1 MKGEAEKLVRFM
13 EGSDKRFVIPV
24 YQRNYDWKIENCK
37 QLYDDLKKLIKNGHP
52 SHFFGSIVSV
62 HDYDSDERLIIDGQQ
77 RLTTVS
83 LLFLAMYNLLKEQVL
98 VSENIQL
105 SKQIF
110 NKYLV
115 DEYKPEETRIKLKP
129 VKNDS
134 YAYGK
139 LFDEKEEHVKESN
152 LTINYDYFYERIQK
166 EEISID
172 ELYSA
177 IRKLEIIN
185 ISLDPREDNPQL
197 IFESLNS
204 TGLALSEGD
213 KIRNFILMGLE
224 TKQQEIF
231 YEKYWNKIEI
241 NTNYEVSLFIRDY
254 LSVKQKAI
262 PSLNKV
268 YFMFKNYAENRE
280 VEPLLKELLEYAK
293 LYKILLDGKTSNTV
307 LNACIYRLNRLE
319 TTVTRPF
326 FLEVLRLYT
335 ANEIEM
341 ENVVEIFSIIES
353 FLFRRTICELP
364 TNSLNK
370 IFLFLH
376 KEIMRYDGETRNYVE
391 KMKYALLSKKEKAR
405 FPEDEEFLDCF
416 EKKQMYFMNSKNK
429 IYLLER
435 LENYGTKEDKDVY
448 RHFDDGEYSIEHI
461 MPQHLSPAWKEALGE
476 DYENIHDIW
485 LHRMANL
492 TITAYN
498 SKYSNDIF
506 ARKRDVENGFKDS
519 GLRMN
524 QNIAREEK
532 WGLAELEKRNEE
544 LKNRALKIW
553 ELPRTEYEP
562 EEKQMDIYS
571 LEDETDLTGR
581 NIVKFTLKNN
591 EENVSSWAEMY
602 QKVLQILHQEDKA
615 VLTKLAKSSNRDDLS
630 VHVSFRKEHFP
641 SSVEI
646 ADGIHALTKTS
657 TISKLALL
665 RRFFALYRMEESDLI
680 FYLENKAETDDNEEP
695 GSSREIYKR
704 YWTQTLEA
712 LHSVHGENCFYYVKS
727 SEKPKSWIRG
737 AVGHQ
742 GITIRC
748 VANQNMAK
756 VQFYIGSSNKDN
768 NKKIYDYLYSKKD
781 EIESKLEKKL
791 NWDRDDDDKSSKI
804 YVENS
809 DLGIANENV
818 WGKMTE
824 YHVQWSKKFYDV
836 FVPYVDEYMEK

>member
-1 MKGEAEKLVRFM
+1 MKGEAAKLVQYM
-13 EGSDKRFVIPV
+13 EGSSKRFVIPV

-37 QLYDDLKKLIKNGHP
+37 QLYEDLLKIIRNGRS

-62 HDYDSDERLIIDGQQ
+62 YDYDSYGGEYLIIDGQQ

-83 LLFLAMYNLLKEQVL
+83 LLFLAMYNLLEEKVLESKETL
-98 VSENIQL
+98 L
-105 SKQIF
+105 SQRIYEE
-110 NKYLV
+110 YLI
-115 DEYKPEETRIKLKP
+115 DKWKPEETRIKLKP

-139 LFDEKEEHVKESN
+139 LFDEKAEHIKESN

-172 ELYSA
+172 ELYYA

-185 ISLDPREDNPQL
+185 ISLNPKEDNPQL

-268 YFMFKNYAENRE
+268 YFTFKNYAENKE
-280 VEPLLKELLEYAK
+280 VEPLLEELLEYAK
-293 LYKILLDGKTSNTV
+293 LYKILLNGKTSNIA
-307 LNACIYRLNRLE
+307 LNGCIYRLNRLE

-326 FLEVLRLYT
+326 FLEVLRLQA
-335 ANEIEM
+335 ANEISM
-341 ENVVEIFSIIES
+341 ENVVEIFSVIES
-353 FLFRRTICELP
+353 FLFRRTVCELP

-376 KEIMRYDGETRNYVE
+376 KEIMRYDGEGKHYVE

-405 FPEDEEFLDCF
+405 FPEDEEFLECF

-448 RHFDDGEYSIEHI
+448 RHFDEGEYSIEHI
-461 MPQHLSPAWKEALGE
+461 MPQHLSPAWKEALGK
-476 DYENIHDIW
+476 DYENIHDTW

-492 TITAYN
+492 TVTAYN

-506 ARKRDVENGFKDS
+506 TRKRDVENGFKDS

-532 WGLAELEKRNEE
+532 WGLEELEKRNEE

-553 ELPRTEYEP
+553 ELPSTEYEP

-615 VLTKLAKSSNRDDLS
+615 VLTKLAKSNNRDDLS
-630 VHVSFRKEHFP
+630 VHVSFRKEDFF

-646 ADGIHALTKTS
+646 ADGIYVLTKTS
-657 TISKLALL
+657 TVSKLALL
-665 RRFFALYRMEESDLI
+665 RRFFTLYGVEESDLI
-680 FYLENKAETDDNEEP
+680 FYLENKEEP
-695 GSSREIYKR
+695 SGSREIYKR
-704 YWTQTLEA
+704 YWTQTLEV
-712 LHSVHGENCFYYVKS
+712 LHSIHGENCFYYVKT
-727 SEKPKSWIRG
+727 SEKTKSWIRG
-737 AVGHQ
+737 AVGQ
-742 GITIRC
+742 RGFEIRC
-748 VANQNMAK
+748 IANQNTARVEFYMASPDK
-756 VQFYIGSSNKDN
+756 ET
-768 NKKIYDYLYSKKD
+768 NKKFFDFLYFKQE
-781 EIESKLEKKL
+781 EIEKQLEKTMV
-791 NWDRDDDDKSSKI
+791 WYRGDDNKSSKI
-804 YVENS
+804 YIENS

-836 FVPYVDEYMEK
+836 FVPYVNEYMEK

>member
-1 MKGEAEKLVRFM
+1 MKGEAETLVRFM

-62 HDYDSDERLIIDGQQ
+62 YDYDSDERLIIDGQQ

-83 LLFLAMYNLLKEQVL
+83 LLFLAMYNLLEEQVL

-115 DEYKPEETRIKLKP
+115 DEYK
-129 VKNDS
+129 
-134 YAYGK
+134 
-139 LFDEKEEHVKESN
+139 
-152 LTINYDYFYERIQK
+152 
-166 EEISID
+166 
-172 ELYSA
+172 
-177 IRKLEIIN
+177 
-185 ISLDPREDNPQL
+185 
-197 IFESLNS
+197 
-204 TGLALSEGD
+204 
-213 KIRNFILMGLE
+213 
-224 TKQQEIF
+224 
-231 YEKYWNKIEI
+231 
-241 NTNYEVSLFIRDY
+241 
-254 LSVKQKAI
+254 
-262 PSLNKV
+262 
-268 YFMFKNYAENRE
+268 
-280 VEPLLKELLEYAK
+280 
-293 LYKILLDGKTSNTV
+293 
-307 LNACIYRLNRLE
+307 
-319 TTVTRPF
+319 
-326 FLEVLRLYT
+326 
-335 ANEIEM
+335 
-341 ENVVEIFSIIES
+341 
-353 FLFRRTICELP
+353 
-364 TNSLNK
+364 
-370 IFLFLH
+370 
-376 KEIMRYDGETRNYVE
+376 
-391 KMKYALLSKKEKAR
+391 
-405 FPEDEEFLDCF
+405 
-416 EKKQMYFMNSKNK
+416 
-429 IYLLER
+429 
-435 LENYGTKEDKDVY
+435 
-448 RHFDDGEYSIEHI
+448 
-461 MPQHLSPAWKEALGE
+461 
-476 DYENIHDIW
+476 
-485 LHRMANL
+485 
-492 TITAYN
+492 
-498 SKYSNDIF
+498 
-506 ARKRDVENGFKDS
+506 
-519 GLRMN
+519 
-524 QNIAREEK
+524 
-532 WGLAELEKRNEE
+532 
-544 LKNRALKIW
+544 
-553 ELPRTEYEP
+553 P

-630 VHVSFRKEHFP
+630 VHVSFRKEDFP

-657 TISKLALL
+657 TTSKLALL
-665 RRFFALYRMEESDLI
+665 RRFFALYRLEESDLI
-680 FYLENKAETDDNEEP
+680 FYLENKAETEDNEEP
-695 GSSREIYKR
+695 EGSREIYKR

-836 FVPYVDEYMEK
+836 FVPYLNKYMEK

>member
-1 MKGEAEKLVRFM
+1 MKGEAAKLVQYM
-13 EGSDKRFVIPV
+13 EGSSKRFVIPV

-37 QLYDDLKKLIKNGHP
+37 QLYEDLLKIIRNGRS

-62 HDYDSDERLIIDGQQ
+62 YDYDSYGGEYLIIDGQQ

-83 LLFLAMYNLLKEQVL
+83 LLFLAMYNLLEEKVLESKETL
-98 VSENIQL
+98 L
-105 SKQIF
+105 SQRIYEE
-110 NKYLV
+110 YLI
-115 DEYKPEETRIKLKP
+115 DKWKPEETRIKLKP

-139 LFDEKEEHVKESN
+139 LFDEKAEHIKESN

-172 ELYSA
+172 ELYYA

-185 ISLDPREDNPQL
+185 ISLNPKEDNPQL

-268 YFMFKNYAENRE
+268 YFIFKNYAENRE
-280 VEPLLKELLEYAK
+280 VEPLLIELLDYAK

-307 LNACIYRLNRLE
+307 LNTCIYRLNRLE
-319 TTVTRPF
+319 TTITRPF

-335 ANEIEM
+335 SHEISM
-341 ENVVEIFSIIES
+341 ENLVEIFSVIES

-376 KEIMRYDGETRNYVE
+376 REIMRYDGEGKNYVE

-448 RHFDDGEYSIEHI
+448 HHFDGGDYSIEHI
-461 MPQHLSPAWKEALGE
+461 MPQHLSPAWKEDLGT
-476 DYENIHDIW
+476 DYEIIHDTW
-485 LHRMANL
+485 LHRIANL

-498 SKYSNDIF
+498 SKYSNDVF
-506 ARKRDVENGFKDS
+506 VKKRDVENGFRDS

-524 QNIAREEK
+524 QIIAREEK

-544 LKNRALKIW
+544 LKNRALRIW
-553 ELPRTEYEP
+553 ALPKTEYEP

-571 LEDETDLTGR
+571 LEDDAELTGR
-581 NIVKFTLKNN
+581 VIVKFSFRNN
-591 EENVSSWAEMY
+591 EEIVSSWAEMY

-615 VLTKLAKSSNRDDLS
+615 ILTKLAKNSDKEDLS
-630 VHVSFRKEHFP
+630 VHVSYHKEDFP

-657 TISKLALL
+657 TVSKLALF
-665 RRFFALYRMEESDLI
+665 RRFFALYRIEESDLI
-680 FYLENKAETDDNEEP
+680 FYLKNEDESGEVDKT
-695 GSSREIYKR
+695 GSGSEVNIK
-704 YWTQTLEA
+704 YWTRALEEIHA
-712 LHSVHGENCFYYVKS
+712 IHGENCFYNVEPSK
-727 SEKPKSWIRG
+727 KSWISG
-737 AVGHQ
+737 YVGYNRISIQ
-742 GITIRC
+742 C
-748 VANQNMAK
+748 VANQDLAR
-756 VQFYIGSSNKDN
+756 VEFYIGSSDKDKNKE
-768 NKKIYDYLYSKKD
+768 IYDYLFSKKE
-781 EIESKLEKKL
+781 EIEKRLEKAL
-791 NWDRDDDDKSSKI
+791 NWSRSDEYKASKI
-804 YVENS
+804 YIENS

-824 YHVQWSKKFYDV
+824 YHAQWSKKFYDV
-836 FVPYVDEYMEK
+836 FVPYVNEYMGK

>member
-1 MKGEAEKLVRFM
+1 
-13 EGSDKRFVIPV
+13 
-24 YQRNYDWKIENCK
+24 
-37 QLYDDLKKLIKNGHP
+37 
-52 SHFFGSIVSV
+52 
-62 HDYDSDERLIIDGQQ
+62 
-77 RLTTVS
+77 
-83 LLFLAMYNLLKEQVL
+83 
-98 VSENIQL
+98 
-105 SKQIF
+105 
-110 NKYLV
+110 
-115 DEYKPEETRIKLKP
+115 
-129 VKNDS
+129 
-134 YAYGK
+134 
-139 LFDEKEEHVKESN
+139 
-152 LTINYDYFYERIQK
+152 
-166 EEISID
+166 
-172 ELYSA
+172 
-177 IRKLEIIN
+177 
-185 ISLDPREDNPQL
+185 
-197 IFESLNS
+197 
-204 TGLALSEGD
+204 
-213 KIRNFILMGLE
+213 MGLE

-461 MPQHLSPAWKEALGE
+461 MPQYLSPAWKEALGE

-581 NIVKFTLKNN
+581 NL
-591 EENVSSWAEMY
+591 
-602 QKVLQILHQEDKA
+602 
-615 VLTKLAKSSNRDDLS
+615 
-630 VHVSFRKEHFP
+630 
-641 SSVEI
+641 
-646 ADGIHALTKTS
+646 
-657 TISKLALL
+657 
-665 RRFFALYRMEESDLI
+665 
-680 FYLENKAETDDNEEP
+680 
-695 GSSREIYKR
+695 
-704 YWTQTLEA
+704 
-712 LHSVHGENCFYYVKS
+712 
-727 SEKPKSWIRG
+727 
-737 AVGHQ
+737 
-742 GITIRC
+742 
-748 VANQNMAK
+748 
-756 VQFYIGSSNKDN
+756 
-768 NKKIYDYLYSKKD
+768 
-781 EIESKLEKKL
+781 
-791 NWDRDDDDKSSKI
+791 
-804 YVENS
+804 
-809 DLGIANENV
+809 
-818 WGKMTE
+818 
-824 YHVQWSKKFYDV
+824 
-836 FVPYVDEYMEK
+836 